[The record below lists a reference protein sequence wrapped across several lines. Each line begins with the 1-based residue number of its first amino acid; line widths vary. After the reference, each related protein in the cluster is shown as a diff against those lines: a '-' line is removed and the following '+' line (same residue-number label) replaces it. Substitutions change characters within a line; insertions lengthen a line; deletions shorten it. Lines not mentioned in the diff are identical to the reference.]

1 MSMRISCVDSH
12 ASLPE
17 ESLQRVP
24 LRLAM
29 RVPELVT
36 YHVPQLVTYHVL
48 RVCRCGTNKATPTVL
63 HGAHRRQTD

>member
-24 LRLAM
+24 LRLAT
-29 RVPELVT
+29 RVPE
-36 YHVPQLVTYHVL
+36 LVTYHVL